1 MTHVFKEKIDFVLL
15 LENKVQRTSYKW
27 YYLPT
32 VKIKNYKVII
42 DGQIFFDLPEKNDLI
57 TYNNIGKVAAGQVDD
72 YTTEWLL
79 GLALF
84 QELFWIRSTH
94 LN

>member
-1 MTHVFKEKIDFVLL
+1 MDKF
-15 LENKVQRTSYKW
+15 
-27 YYLPT
+27 
-32 VKIKNYKVII
+32 
-42 DGQIFFDLPEKNDLI
+42 FFDLPEKNDLI